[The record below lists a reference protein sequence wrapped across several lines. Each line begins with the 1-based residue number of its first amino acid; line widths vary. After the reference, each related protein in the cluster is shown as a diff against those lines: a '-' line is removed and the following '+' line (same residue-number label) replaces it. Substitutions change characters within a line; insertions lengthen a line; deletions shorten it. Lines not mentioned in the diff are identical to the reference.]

1 MWDPPQPLDRGVN
14 LCPPALAGQQLNHWT
29 ISKVPQERA
38 ILDHLEDP
46 FGPLQPVWSA
56 LRVLA
61 FGEEVFSLAHRTEK
75 ARVLFNTLQWFPIA
89 V

>member
-14 LCPPALAGQQLNHWT
+14 LCHPALAGQQLNHWT